1 MTEKELILQLKT
13 LKNIQPEK
21 NWTLNTKTRILGQ
34 NSNPVQNVVNWIKN
48 RAFLIV
54 PGLASLTLICFTGL
68 FLYNNVVS
76 LKTAELDA
84 KQLETMALSLNTIE
98 SNLLTATVNLEKI
111 QEPDKMLEVQ
121 ESVSLAIETSK
132 RIVSGLKSMM
142 TEEQIIQEQESQ
154 KQELLREKD
163 SQEQKTENEQEPSVF
178 TVLNEVESAA
188 QDLEQTMLEKQKNLA
203 GKLIIELGVK
213 SLTQDQEALL
223 EQAKQDYDNQDF
235 KGALVKAIQV
245 SQVRQYVEGKYTV
258 PRGR

>member
-245 SQVRQYVEGKYTV
+245 SQVR
-258 PRGR
+258 